1 MAAAELEALIR
12 RFAARVRAQIASHRL
27 DRHGIDPEDVEQE
40 VHIRLW
46 RTLERDPNAV
56 LPASYVQKVVA
67 SVLVDAVRRAS
78 LRATDALPED
88 DDGGAPALPSQDPRP
103 DRWADEA
110 QRLGRL
116 AVAIDGLP
124 ERRRRPL
131 QLYLQG
137 FTIPEVAQLSEL
149 TFDAARK
156 LVYRGLAEIKE
167 RLKAMGEEGFDE

>member
-1 MAAAELEALIR
+1 MSPSSIEALIR

-27 DRHGIDPEDVEQE
+27 DRHGIDPADVEQD

-46 RTLERDPNAV
+46 KALERDPNAL
-56 LPASYVQKVVA
+56 LPASYIQKVVA

-78 LRATDALPED
+78 LRVTDALPAD
-88 DDGGAPALPSQDPRP
+88 DSDSHWEPAAVDPSPEQWAAESRQLDRVAQAIGA
-103 DRWADEA
+103 
-110 QRLGRL
+110 
-116 AVAIDGLP
+116 IP

-137 FTIPEVAQLSEL
+137 YTVPEVGELCGL

-156 LVYRGLAEIKE
+156 LVYRGLAETKQ
-167 RLKAMGEEGFDE
+167 RLRDAGEEGFDD